1 MKKIVLSLLVAA
13 FGVVAVHAQEIPE
26 RKRGFKP
33 HEKHHGQFKK
43 EMADLNLTEDQK
55 AKFKAL
61 NQAHRQE
68 MEALHKQDNITVKES
83 REKMEALRKDHH
95 AKMQSILTAEQKA
108 QLEKRK
114 EEQKAKFSQRGEARQ
129 ERMAKEL
136 NLTPEQ
142 SAKMAENRKAMAEK
156 MKAIREDQSLS
167 MEQKKEK
174 SKELMKKQKES
185 MKSILTEEQL
195 QKMKERKKEGH
206 GKKHEMHDMKE
217 KS

>member
-13 FGVVAVHAQEIPE
+13 FGVVAVQAQEIPE

-83 REKMEALRKDHH
+83 REKMEALRKDHR
-95 AKMQSILTAEQKA
+95 AKMQSILTA
-108 QLEKRK
+108 
-114 EEQKAKFSQRGEARQ
+114 EQKAKFSQRGEARQ

-142 SAKMAENRKAMAEK
+142 SAKMAENRKAMTEK

-195 QKMKERKKEGH
+195 KKMKERKKEGH
-206 GKKHEMHDMKE
+206 GKKHEMHEMKE